1 MKHPNPDCDRHCK
14 FMYGSKMKWY
24 CYNEY
29 DPDHPSADD
38 TGGYIVT
45 ISEDEIKRT
54 YWPYWYERMCK
65 KFGKTEVDAKFC
77 FKDCLEDW
85 IIVNW
90 AWESNNEH

>member
-1 MKHPNPDCDRHCK
+1 
-14 FMYGSKMKWY
+14 MKWY

-29 DPDHPSADD
+29 DPDHPEADE

-65 KFGKTEVDAKFC
+65 KFGKTEVDAKYS
-77 FKDCLEDW
+77 FKECLEDW

-90 AWESNNEH
+90 AWEDKHERII